1 MAMKKNKN
9 KKKIAIG
16 TAMVALSAVPVGYA
30 VAAGTTSVNV
40 NIQAIVVTSAI
51 AASQNQSLNFGAFT
65 TGGAGGTVAITPA
78 GAATYAGVVNS
89 PTPAPTEAIVQVK
102 GKSWGLGIDM
112 SVTNPSVAVSNGT
125 ATMKVNQF
133 NISTIAAGPIVT
145 GIAMTAPSVAVP
157 IGATLTVG
165 AAQPTGTYAGTFTV
179 QVGYQ

>member
-1 MAMKKNKN
+1 MTITKN

-16 TAMVALSAVPVGYA
+16 TAMVALSAAPSEYA
-30 VAAGTTSVNV
+30 YAAGTTSINV

-65 TGGAGGTVAITPA
+65 TGGAGGTVDITPA
-78 GAATYAGVVNS
+78 GVATYTGVVNT
-89 PTPAPTEAIVQVK
+89 PTPVPTEAIVQVK

-125 ATMKVNQF
+125 STMKVNQF
-133 NISTIAAGPIVT
+133 NISTNAAGPIVT